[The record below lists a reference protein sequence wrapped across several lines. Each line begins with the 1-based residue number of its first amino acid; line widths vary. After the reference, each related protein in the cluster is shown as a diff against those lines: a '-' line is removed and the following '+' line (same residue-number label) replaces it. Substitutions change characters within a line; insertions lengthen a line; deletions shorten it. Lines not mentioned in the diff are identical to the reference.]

1 MTKHGSEIEHRS
13 DRPLEQMLGERWQD
27 GLEAVVTAQLEQYGS
42 LDAISMLQRECI
54 EANDTDRLMGLLGER
69 AGLIEAI
76 AESAQRFAPYVEA
89 WSEVEAELSEDV
101 WNDLARRLEAIA
113 SIGDSISAR
122 DVEDTLLIQQNRDL
136 IAGKLSGVTKSAS
149 AAKAYAG
156 PRPSGARY
164 QDREA

>member
-1 MTKHGSEIEHRS
+1 MHGSESKHQS
-13 DRPLEQMLGERWQD
+13 KRPLERVLGEHWQD

-42 LDAISMLQRECI
+42 LDSISMLQRECI
-54 EANDTDRLMGLLGER
+54 EASDTDRLMGLLGER

-89 WSEVEAELSEDV
+89 WAEVEAALPDDV
-101 WNDLARRLEAIA
+101 WTDLARRLDAIA

-122 DVEDTLLIQQNRDL
+122 DAEDTRLIQQNRDL
-136 IAGKLSGVTKSAS
+136 IASKLTGVTKSAS

>member
-1 MTKHGSEIEHRS
+1 
-13 DRPLEQMLGERWQD
+13 LGEHWRD

-54 EANDTDRLMGLLGER
+54 EASDTDRLMGLLGER

-76 AESAQRFAPYVEA
+76 AQSAERFAPYVEA
-89 WSEVEAELSEDV
+89 WAEVEAALPEDV

-122 DVEDTLLIQQNRDL
+122 DAEDTVLIQQNRDQ
-136 IAGKLSGVTKSAS
+136 IAGKLTGVTKSAS